1 MDEYDRPQR
10 YRLILTDREL
20 AQASLVNTLAFCE
33 TEFLPER
40 LIELRRQLSSTSLP
54 ENILTEWRKWY
65 LPLQYAETVCAHC
78 ESPLVLEYPDLLS
91 GKLICPLCDQAS
103 VIEYRNL
110 KPGSWFAKLPHLMDW
125 FYPESDD
132 PELACVQISG
142 SATTEE
148 LLTLLDHP
156 DIVIDPAT
164 TNRIKCR
171 LALRGVPRERL
182 EGLRAAAGEK
192 VAELP
197 PLNNLG
203 LQAATE
209 PLATE
214 EPIQL
219 EPLPEPDLA
228 SLTDQD
234 LLELL
239 ALRASDYSKT
249 AIGKMEME
257 LVRRRF
263 SLADISAWR
272 EGRPL
277 SRPLVDE
284 QSAPTQKPDPP
295 GGILITL
302 LACLSF
308 TLILVWVLVA
318 PNDLNWVAPA
328 KQWLRDLMNIREQD
342 LIIALKSIRLIGLLY
357 LLATLGMLGWL
368 NNVYKYDEE
377 LHSTPRKYR
386 TAVVWIV
393 ILLPLISYYVYYQIG
408 RAVLR
413 ASSTRQDKLVTPDLS
428 ATSSSG
434 QSLHELLL
442 LIANP
447 ALLSALLGFH
457 IYAYFELL
465 SGGTG
470 EDLSGWSIYLPL
482 QAIVLLGCI
491 QFVCLINR
499 RQREYRSDIDLRLR

>member
-20 AQASLVNTLAFCE
+20 AQATLVNTLAFCE

-65 LPLQYAETVCAHC
+65 LPLQYAEAACSHC
-78 ESPLVLEYPDLLS
+78 DSTLILEYPDLVA
-91 GKLICPLCDQAS
+91 GKFICPLCDQLS

-110 KPGSWFAKLPHLMDW
+110 KPGSGFARLSSLMDW
-125 FYPESDD
+125 LYPDSDD
-132 PELACVQISG
+132 PELACVQISA

-148 LLTLLDHP
+148 LLILLDNP
-156 DIVIDPAT
+156 DIVADPAT
-164 TNRIKCR
+164 TNRLKCR

-182 EGLRAAAGEK
+182 EELRAAAGET

-203 LQAATE
+203 LQAESQAPATE
-209 PLATE
+209 DPV
-214 EPIQL
+214 QL

-228 SLTDQD
+228 TLTDQE

-239 ALRASDYSKT
+239 ALRTSDYSRT
-249 AIGKMEME
+249 AIAKMETE
-257 LVRRRF
+257 LVRRRYSF
-263 SLADISAWR
+263 ADISAWR

-284 QSAPTQKPDPP
+284 QPAPTQTPDQS

-308 TLILVWVLVA
+308 TLMLVWLLVA
-318 PNDLNWVAPA
+318 PNDLLWIASA
-328 KQWLRDLMNIREQD
+328 KQWLRDLMGIRGQD
-342 LIIALKSIRLIGLLY
+342 LVVALKSIRMIGLLY
-357 LLATLGMLGWL
+357 LLATLGLLGWL
-368 NNVYKYDEE
+368 NSVYKNDEE

-386 TAVVWIV
+386 TAVVWIS

-408 RAVLR
+408 RTVLR
-413 ASSTRQDKLVTPDLS
+413 ASSTRQDKLMTPDL
-428 ATSSSG
+428 AAPSSTG
-434 QSLHELLL
+434 QSLHEVLLL
-442 LIANP
+442 VANP
-447 ALLSALLGFH
+447 ALLSALLGYQV
-457 IYAYFELL
+457 YAYFDLL
-465 SGGTG
+465 SSSTKP
-470 EDLSGWSIYLPL
+470 DIAGWSIYLPL
-482 QAIVLLGCI
+482 QAIMLLGCI
-491 QFVCLINR
+491 HSVRLINR
-499 RQREYRSDIDLRLR
+499 RQREERSRTDLRLR